1 MTERRDG
8 PPVRAGQGAD
18 LPATTQFPA
27 GQERQ
32 QQEHHVES
40 PKPSPR
46 SPAPRHPSGRWQDY
60 PAGRPDFEPPPP
72 WARPIPRNASPP
84 PPGGGPQLGPKLG
97 PAPPPAPGGRW
108 QPRRAVLVALAV
120 TIALVAAAAGAS
132 AGVLATLRFGPAL
145 ISTEPPEPEDDL
157 GSTGSALP
165 KPSSVAEVAD
175 ALLPSVVQI
184 KVSSTDGNTGG
195 SGFVIRADGYIL
207 TNNHVVAPAVKSGGT
222 ITIVFHDGEEA
233 RASVV
238 GRSPSYD
245 LAVVRVKGVGRLK
258 PVALGDSDRVRVGE
272 PVVALGSPL
281 GLAGTVTSGIVSA
294 RNRPVTAG
302 GGDSE
307 MSFINAI
314 QTDAAVNPGNSG
326 GPLVNLRAQVVG
338 VNSAIATVGERGP
351 FRTDQQEGNIGVGF
365 SIPVN
370 QARRTAD
377 QIIKTGRAVYP
388 VVGAVVDVR
397 HQGPGARLGEI
408 QPGSAAD
415 KAGLR
420 RGDVVTMINGHKV
433 AGADDLIVRIRSYVP
448 GQRVE
453 LVYNRG
459 GKTSKVIV
467 TLGEETG

>member
-1 MTERRDG
+1 VTG
-8 PPVRAGQGAD
+8 
-18 LPATTQFPA
+18 L
-27 GQERQ
+27 
-32 QQEHHVES
+32 S
-40 PKPSPR
+40 P
-46 SPAPRHPSGRWQDY
+46 
-60 PAGRPDFEPPPP
+60 
-72 WARPIPRNASPP
+72 
-84 PPGGGPQLGPKLG
+84 LGPKTAPAQPPTARG
-97 PAPPPAPGGRW
+97 PW
-108 QPRRAVLVALAV
+108 QPRRGVLVALAV
-120 TIALVAAAAGAS
+120 AIALVAAAAGAS

-145 ISTEPPEPEDDL
+145 IATEPPEPDDDL
-157 GSTGSALP
+157 GSAGSALP

-175 ALLPSVVQI
+175 AVLPSVVQI
-184 KVSSTDGNTGG
+184 KVSSSEGNSSG

-207 TNNHVVAPAVKSGGT
+207 TNNHVIAPAVKRNGT

-233 RASVV
+233 KASVV

-245 LAVVRVKGVGRLK
+245 LAVVRVKGVGPLK

-272 PVVALGSPL
+272 PVVAIGSPL
-281 GLAGTVTSGIVSA
+281 GLTGTVTSGIVSA

-338 VNSAIATVGERGP
+338 VNSAIATVGDRAP

-377 QIIKTGRAVYP
+377 QIIRTGRAVYP

-408 QPGSAAD
+408 QPGSGAD
-415 KAGLR
+415 KAGLQ
-420 RGDVVTMINGHKV
+420 RGDIVTAINGHKV
-433 AGADDLIVRIRSYVP
+433 TGAEDLIVRIRSFVP

-453 LVYNRG
+453 LVYTRG
-459 GKTSKVIV
+459 GKTGKAIV